1 MSEGPVICAVI
12 GRTRHRMV
20 QMEIQEAGKRGAK
33 LIELRLDYLA
43 KAPDFKRL
51 LDSRPCPIIATFRRK
66 EDGGRWKGTEE
77 ERQMLIRQAIVAGVD
92 YIDLEMDIA
101 EKIRRFGK
109 TKRIVSY
116 HDFEEMPDDLE
127 DLYQQMCRIDADVVK
142 LAVTPQRLADNH
154 VVLDLLRQAPKP
166 TVALCMGD
174 LGMYTRILNA
184 KFGSPFTYAT
194 FNPER
199 TIAPGMIPFRTMKS
213 VYRYESI
220 RPDFDVFGVIGDPV
234 GHSLSPLVHNGAY
247 KKLGIK
253 AVYVPFRVPRGE
265 LQSFL
270 DDNERIPVRGYSV
283 TIPHKE
289 AAARISSWQ
298 HPDVTR
304 TRAANT
310 LVWSKEGWKAYNT
323 DIAAAVESL
332 RAACEKPPEE
342 GDVVP
347 LEKRTVLMLGA
358 GGVARAIAYGLAEEG
373 CQLILANRTSDRAT
387 RLAAEVGCR
396 TVDWE
401 ARHSVVCDTI
411 VNCTSVGMYPN
422 VDECPVHNSVF
433 KPGMLVFDT
442 IYTPSTT
449 MFLREA
455 EERGCQV
462 LSGVDMFA
470 RQAGLQFKLFTGQDP
485 PIDTMVELLRRA
497 LSPINYA
504 REESKEEKGEGS

>member
-51 LDSRPCPIIATFRRK
+51 LEGKPCPIIATFRRK

-77 ERQMLIRQAIVAGVD
+77 ERLMLIRQAVVAGFD
-92 YIDLEMDIA
+92 YIDLEIDTID
-101 EKIRRFGK
+101 KIRRFGK
-109 TKRIVSY
+109 VKRIVSL
-116 HDFEEMPDDLE
+116 HDFEDIPDDLE
-127 DLYQQMCRIDADVVK
+127 ATYQKMCRLDADIVK
-142 LAVTPQRLADNH
+142 IAVTPQKTSHNNR
-154 VVLDLLRQAPKP
+154 VLELMRDAPKP
-166 TVALCMGD
+166 TVALGMGD
-174 LGMYTRILNA
+174 LGMATRILNA
-184 KFGSPFTYAT
+184 KFGAPFTYAA

-199 TIAPGMIPFRTMKS
+199 SIAPGMIPFRPMKA
-213 VYRYESI
+213 VFRYEAI
-220 RPDFDVFGVIGDPV
+220 RQDTEVFGVIGDPV
-234 GHSLSPLVHNGAY
+234 GHSLSPLVHNHAY
-247 KKLGIK
+247 KKLNLN
-253 AVYVPFRVPRGE
+253 AVYVPFRVPRGD
-265 LQSFL
+265 LATFL
-270 DDNERIPVRGYSV
+270 DDNQNIPVRGYSV

-289 AAARISSWQ
+289 AAARLASWQ
-298 HPDVTR
+298 HPDVAR

-310 LVWSKEGWKAYNT
+310 LVFTSDGWKAFNT
-323 DIAAAVESL
+323 DIQAAVESL
-332 RAACEKPPEE
+332 RAAAAIPQPDQEA
-342 GDVVP
+342 VP

-358 GGVARAIAYGLAEEG
+358 GGVARAIGYGLVTEG
-373 CQLILANRTSDRAT
+373 CQLILSNRTGDRAT
-387 RLAAEVGCR
+387 RLAAEIGCR

-411 VNCTSVGMYPN
+411 INCTSVGMYPN
-422 VDECPVHNSVF
+422 VDESPVHNSVF

-455 EERGCQV
+455 EERGCQI

-470 RQAGLQFKLFTGQDP
+470 RQAGLQFKLFTGQEP
-485 PIDTMVELLRRA
+485 PLEAMVQILKKA

-504 REESKEEKGEGS
+504 KEEGKEET